1 MLLLEVIIRQ
11 RRLQQRTVGK
21 KVSVLPKKDTSRC
34 MYHFNIIP
42 PAASVQSMNL
52 IAAGKD
58 YDRGNMQGKQQVILG
73 N

>member
-1 MLLLEVIIRQ
+1 MMGNKVI
-11 RRLQQRTVGK
+11 
-21 KVSVLPKKDTSRC
+21 VLPKQYTSRC

-58 YDRGNMQGKQQVILG
+58 YDRVNMQGKQQVILEH
-73 N
+73 